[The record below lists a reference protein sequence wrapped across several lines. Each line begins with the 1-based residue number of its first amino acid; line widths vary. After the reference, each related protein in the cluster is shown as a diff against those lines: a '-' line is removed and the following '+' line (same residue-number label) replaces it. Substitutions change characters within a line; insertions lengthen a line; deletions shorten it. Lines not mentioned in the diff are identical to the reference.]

1 MLRWTRSRVCAGGAP
16 GQGGQ
21 WDQLHRPVMPSS
33 QTSPANDPEAPIDP
47 AAPADHPHNFD
58 VQKELH
64 QQIRN
69 DPDYDDWEY
78 GTEPL
83 PHESEAWIRAQKAK
97 SRVKDP

>member
-1 MLRWTRSRVCAGGAP
+1 MVRNPVDPMTAQQPSTPAGAP
-16 GQGGQ
+16 AG
-21 WDQLHRPVMPSS
+21 DSL
-33 QTSPANDPEAPIDP
+33 
-47 AAPADHPHNFD
+47 HPHDFD

-83 PHESEAWIRAQKAK
+83 PHEAWVAPRNAEK
-97 SRVKDP
+97 SA